1 MGAHKRHKQSKCVR
15 GVANGLRVVGWVCLL
30 GGGSDNTLLAMIADA
45 LLFLWLLSEKFV
57 FIAVTKIKIA

>member
-1 MGAHKRHKQSKCVR
+1 MCERSGKWIESRWL
-15 GVANGLRVVGWVCLL
+15 GLFAF
-30 GGGSDNTLLAMIADA
+30 GGRSDNTPLAMIADA